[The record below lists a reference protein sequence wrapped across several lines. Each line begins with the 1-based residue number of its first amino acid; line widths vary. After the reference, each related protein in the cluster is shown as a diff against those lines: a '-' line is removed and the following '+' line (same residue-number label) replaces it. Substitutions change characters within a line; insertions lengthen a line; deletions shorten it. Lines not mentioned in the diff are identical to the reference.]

1 MERNCFI
8 ALGSNL
14 GDKRQYLLSALARI
28 EEELGTIVQVSS
40 PYETES
46 WGFEAPPFI
55 NACLQLQT
63 ALPPLALLER
73 LQQIEKDLGR
83 QASAAEQYSS
93 RTLDLDLLFYGDRQL
108 NTESLTLPHPRLQ
121 LRNFV
126 LDPLV
131 EIAAEFEHP
140 YYQKSMQALQAAC
153 EDTTAVQQL
162 PFRYWLP
169 PLFDSRSYIAI
180 SGTIGSGKTTL
191 TQQLAA
197 DYGIHALYEQ
207 FEENPY
213 LADFYQRP
221 EDFALETERF
231 FLNSR
236 IQQLSPPLATPL
248 VSDFWLEKS
257 LVFAQETLPL
267 PLFQEFEKQFKGVAP
282 QSLPPDLLVYL
293 HRPVAEL
300 LQQIK
305 KRGRQYEQG
314 IPPSYLEKIEKGYA
328 RLLATN
334 LDYPIA
340 KIDCTG
346 LFWEPHS
353 YAYIQLVQQLASF

>member
-14 GDKRQYLLSALARI
+14 GDKRQYLLKASARI
-28 EEELGTIVQVSS
+28 EEELGTIVQLSS

-63 ALPPLALLER
+63 ALPPQTLLER
-73 LQQIEKDLGR
+73 LQKIEKDLGR
-83 QASAAEQYSS
+83 QVLAAEQYSS

-140 YYQKSMQALQAAC
+140 LYQKNIQALKAGC
-153 EDTTAVQQL
+153 EDSTPVKQL

-169 PLFDSRSYIAI
+169 PLFESLPYIAI
-180 SGTIGSGKTTL
+180 CGNIGSGKTTL

-197 DYGIHALYEQ
+197 DYSSHALYEQ
-207 FEENPY
+207 FEENPH
-213 LADFYQRP
+213 LADFYERP

-257 LVFAQETLPL
+257 LVFAQETLAL
-267 PLFQEFEKQFKGVAP
+267 PLFQEFEKQFKASAP
-282 QSLPPDLLVYL
+282 QSLQPDLLVYL
-293 HRPVAEL
+293 HRPVAVL

-314 IPPSYLEKIEKGYA
+314 IPPQYLEKIEKGYA
-328 RLLATN
+328 RLLATE
-334 LDYPIA
+334 LDYPVVE
-340 KIDCTG
+340 IDCTG
-346 LFWEPHS
+346 RFWEPHS
-353 YAYIQLVQQLASF
+353 YAYIQLVQKLASF